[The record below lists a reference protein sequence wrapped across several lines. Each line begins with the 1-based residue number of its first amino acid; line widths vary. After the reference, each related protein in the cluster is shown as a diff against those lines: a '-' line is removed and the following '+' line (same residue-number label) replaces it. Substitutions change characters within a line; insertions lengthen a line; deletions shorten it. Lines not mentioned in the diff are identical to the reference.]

1 MRILLHCMKC
11 RYDAFN
17 PDAFYPAELQDNGL
31 YWMKCRRVHET
42 VTCLQEQKFEL
53 LFDLAA
59 NAIVD
64 GYYREAVSSFTSAL
78 ECFYEFYVQVICEKS
93 SISEDAFAATWKR
106 VAAQSERQLGA
117 FTFLYLI
124 ETGKPP
130 GALSNTMISFRNDV
144 IHRGKLPKKEE
155 AVKYG
160 QEILELIAPVLEDLK
175 AHREEISKV
184 VGRHISKPTNKS
196 LGSPPSVLLF
206 CLSQQPLASPEVGGS
221 HSQPLKIR
229 CGNLNRNGDGQNG
242 KELRN
247 HL

>member
-1 MRILLHCMKC
+1 
-11 RYDAFN
+11 
-17 PDAFYPAELQDNGL
+17 
-31 YWMKCRRVHET
+31 
-42 VTCLQEQKFEL
+42 
-53 LFDLAA
+53 
-59 NAIVD
+59 
-64 GYYREAVSSFTSAL
+64 
-78 ECFYEFYVQVICEKS
+78 
-93 SISEDAFAATWKR
+93 
-106 VAAQSERQLGA
+106 
-117 FTFLYLI
+117 
-124 ETGKPP
+124 
-130 GALSNTMISFRNDV
+130 MISFRNDV

-160 QEILELIAPVLEDLK
+160 QEILELIAPVLEELK